1 MQFEYDPELLIEEIK
16 KRPGIWDYSDVNYR
30 TMAARVDLWNE
41 VVETLLQPDVKVTKT
56 EMRELVIQLQKKW
69 KGVKDAF
76 VKYIQNPNRSKRPYL
91 YSKHLQFLLKNQIA
105 GSDFGGGGTAG
116 ASSGSDDAPIAKKRK
131 KKVWKNKK
139 QHSIVIKDE
148 QSSEE
153 EDASYAEVEPFFSDA
168 EKSATKTTKAVED
181 FAFASVSSIDGGV
194 DDCDK
199 MFLLSLLPHLKSI
212 PEENRLNAKMELLQ
226 VLRNANHNYSVSG
239 RSLVD

>member
-91 YSKHLQFLLKNQIA
+91 YSKQLH
-105 GSDFGGGGTAG
+105 
-116 ASSGSDDAPIAKKRK
+116 
-131 KKVWKNKK
+131 
-139 QHSIVIKDE
+139 IVIKDE

-153 EDASYAEVEPFFSDA
+153 DATYVDVEPFMSDT
-168 EKSATKTTKAVED
+168 EKSATKPKPVED
-181 FAFASVSSIDGGV
+181 FAFASVSNIESAV
-194 DDCDK
+194 EDCDK

-226 VLRNANHNYSVSG
+226 VLRNANHHYSITG
-239 RSLVD
+239 RSMVD